1 MDESSHKQEPSWV
14 KKRWLLHVTL
24 GLFLLL
30 LFWVAVLIWKV
41 VSADKQV
48 EIMPEAVLQAPLPQ
62 QHPSPKP
69 LMKQAVQPPHVE
81 PPLHSETV
89 IKANPHDVD
98 SPLPTPTSAPPL
110 TKQASSG
117 LALIVDD
124 MGNDVGALKRFLALS
139 IPLTISILP
148 NTPHAVRVAT
158 MTHQAGQTVMLH
170 LPMEPMG
177 DYYRH
182 HMDDSF
188 LRVGMDE
195 ATVRLKILKDLAN
208 IPYVEGINNHM
219 GSRLTSMIEPMAWVM
234 QVCKE
239 QSLFFVDS
247 KTSSKSLAA
256 TVAKQYGL
264 TWGSRAIF
272 LDDSVQAADMQKS
285 WHRMEACVQAKKR
298 CIVIVH
304 PHRQSLD
311 FLEHQLDTLQHWPMR
326 PLRALLH
333 AAPQG

>member
-1 MDESSHKQEPSWV
+1 MDESSHKQEPSWM
-14 KKRWLLHVTL
+14 KKTWLLYATL
-24 GLFLLL
+24 SLLL
-30 LFWVAVLIWKV
+30 LLLLWVAVLIWKV
-41 VSADKQV
+41 FSVDRQIETV
-48 EIMPEAVLQAPLPQ
+48 HEVVLQAPLPQ
-62 QHPSPKP
+62 EQPLPKP
-69 LMKQAVQPPHVE
+69 LTKPTVQQTQIE
-81 PPLHSETV
+81 PPLHSEAV
-89 IKANPHDVD
+89 IKVNPHDVD
-98 SPLPTPTSAPPL
+98 SPLSVPTSPPPVV
-110 TKQASSG
+110 KQASWG

-158 MTHQAGQTVMLH
+158 ITHQAGQTVMLH

-182 HMDDSF
+182 RMDDSF

-195 ATVRLKILKDLAN
+195 ATVRQKILKDLAN

-219 GSRLTSMIEPMAWVM
+219 GSHLTSMVEPMTWVM
-234 QVCKE
+234 QICRE

-264 TWGSRAIF
+264 TWGARTIF

-304 PHRQSLD
+304 PHHQSLD

-326 PLRALLH
+326 PLRTLLH
-333 AAPQG
+333 AAP